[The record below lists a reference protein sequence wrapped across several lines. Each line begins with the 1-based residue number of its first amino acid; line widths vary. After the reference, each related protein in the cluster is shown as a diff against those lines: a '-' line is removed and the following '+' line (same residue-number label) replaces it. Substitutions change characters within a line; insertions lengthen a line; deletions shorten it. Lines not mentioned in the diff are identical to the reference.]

1 MQFSALLPQPLFF
14 DGLNLNLWH
23 RPAVESKAKRVLFL
37 HGYFDTGLSFES
49 IIAKLDSNIACFA
62 LDFRGHGKSDPVG
75 AGGSYH
81 LLDYVKD
88 AAAALKAI
96 GPVDLVVAH
105 SMGGNVAILLASALT
120 EHIHS
125 LLLLDSLGAP
135 SEPAA
140 VQPERLGRLLLHI
153 DENKSPL
160 APISSLDEAI
170 EKLLANN
177 PMLSLEGAKRM
188 IKGMVQQDKE
198 GSWHFCFDPR
208 IKGPVP
214 LRFDEVAWRE
224 FMAHISA
231 PTYLL
236 LAEHGYIA
244 NDAKALDRL
253 SYFKSAQHRILPNI
267 GHHLHVEAHTE
278 VTQAIDGILSGDGI

>member
-1 MQFSALLPQPLFF
+1 MHFSLLAAQPLFF
-14 DGLNLNLWH
+14 DGLKLNLWH
-23 RPAVESKAKRVLFL
+23 RPAVASKAKRVLFL

-49 IIAKLDSNIACFA
+49 IIAELDSNIACFA

-96 GPVDLVVAH
+96 GPVDLLVGH

-120 EHIHS
+120 EHIHRV
-125 LLLLDSLGAP
+125 LLLDSLGAP

-140 VQPERLGRLLLHI
+140 LQPERLGRLLEHI

-160 APISSLDEAI
+160 APIRSLNEAI

-177 PMLSLEGAKRM
+177 PSLSIEGAKRM
-188 IKGMVQQDKE
+188 AKGMVQQDKV

-208 IKGPVP
+208 VKGPVP
-214 LRFDEVAWRE
+214 LRFDEQTWRE

-244 NDAKALDRL
+244 HDARALERL
-253 SYFKSAQHRILPNI
+253 SYFKSAQHRILPNT

-278 VTQAIDGILSGDGI
+278 VAQAIDSVLKGEGI